1 MKLNFFGF
9 NINID
14 KKKTNHSFNNINDIA
29 TNDKYNYYIADIMQT
44 IFTGDPYPG
53 SFGLTKDYVFV
64 DYYTL
69 RIRSVQLF
77 KENPYAR
84 GIFERLLENEINSG
98 LSLEAN
104 PISLYTHLEEEETS
118 EWIQKVETDFKIWA
132 ETPELCDYYKQKTF
146 AQLQNALR
154 FTSLVSGDCLV
165 VLRINPQSKT
175 PQIQLIDGS
184 NIQTPLGYECRKGNT
199 IRNGIEYD
207 NLGRQVAYYVRQ
219 VCFNESNFENNIL
232 NYKRVPAFGEKSGRR
247 IAWLVYGNNTRLLN
261 NDRGEPI
268 LSHVLYMLKD
278 LDRYKDAEMRAA
290 VINGMLPLFI
300 KKSEGLGSGGLEYGA
315 IRKKTIEVGD
325 ADGEKRQLTITSNL
339 PGTIFN
345 ELNAGEEPISFN
357 TQRPNVNFASF
368 QDAIIDTIASSI
380 GLPPE
385 ILRLKFQN
393 NFSASRQANNEF
405 SVYLQKRNYLFAQEF
420 LQKIYEEKIITA
432 VLNGDLEAKELY
444 QAIIN
449 NDIKTIKA
457 WTKASWSGIS
467 RPSVD
472 IQKDVN
478 AMATALEYAIVTR
491 DYACDRIM
499 GKKFA
504 DVAREL
510 KKEKELME
518 KLGISSKDLETV
530 SGIPIIDDDSAKDD
544 NDDEDENNLNN
555 KKQ

>member
-14 KKKTNHSFNNINDIA
+14 KKKANHSFNNINDIA

-207 NLGRQVAYYVRQ
+207 SLGRQVAYYVRQ

-491 DYACDRIM
+491 DYACDRIIFTFHY
-499 GKKFA
+499 G
-504 DVAREL
+504 
-510 KKEKELME
+510 
-518 KLGISSKDLETV
+518 
-530 SGIPIIDDDSAKDD
+530 
-544 NDDEDENNLNN
+544 
-555 KKQ
+555 

>member
-232 NYKRVPAFGEKSGRR
+232 NYKRVAAFGEKSGRR

-325 ADGEKRQLTITSNL
+325 VDGEKRQLTITSNL

-357 TQRPNVNFASF
+357 TQRPNVNFANF

-472 IQKDVN
+472 IQKDVS

>member
-1 MKLNFFGF
+1 MHFNFFGL
-9 NINID
+9 NINI
-14 KKKTNHSFNNINDIA
+14 KKNKSNNFNELSNVADNDR
-29 TNDKYNYYIADIMQT
+29 YNYYIADIMQS

-53 SFGLTKDYVFV
+53 SFGLTKNYVFV

-84 GIFERLLENEINSG
+84 GIFERLLENEINTG

-104 PISLYTHLEEEETS
+104 PIPLYTNLEEEETMS
-118 EWIQKVETDFKIWA
+118 WIQKVESDFKIWA
-132 ETPELCDYYKQKTF
+132 ETPELCDYYKQRTF

-154 FTSLVSGDCLV
+154 FTALVSGDCLV
-165 VLRINPQSKT
+165 ILRINQKT
-175 PQIQLIDGS
+175 KMPQIQLIDGS
-184 NIQTPLGYECRKGNT
+184 NVQSPLAQECRKGNI

-207 NLGRQVAYYVRQ
+207 SLGRQVAYYVKQ
-219 VCFNESNFENNIL
+219 DCFNEIGDNVLE
-232 NYKRVPAFGEKSGRR
+232 YKRVAAVGEKSGRR

-300 KKSEGLGSGGLEYGA
+300 KKSGETIGSTPYGVGA
-315 IRKKTIEVGD
+315 MKTKTINIIDNESATKEVK
-325 ADGEKRQLTITSNL
+325 ELKITKNL
-339 PGTIFN
+339 PGMVFD
-345 ELNAGEEPISFN
+345 ELQAGEEPISFN
-357 TQRPNVNFASF
+357 TQRPNVNFEHF

-420 LQKIYEEKIITA
+420 LQKIYEEKVVCS
-432 VLNGDLEAKELY
+432 VLSGNLESKELY
-444 QAIIN
+444 QAIID
-449 NDIKTIKA
+449 NDTTKIKA
-457 WTKASWSGIS
+457 WTNASWSGVS

-472 IQKDVN
+472 IQKDVG
-478 AMATALEYAIVTR
+478 AMAQALEYMLVSR
-491 DYACDRIM
+491 DMACKRIT
-499 GKKFA
+499 GKSFN
-504 DVAREL
+504 DIARAL

-518 KLGISSKDLETV
+518 KYGLHSKDLEDST
-530 SGIPIIDDDSAKDD
+530 GKPIIDNLSEENIDDDT
-544 NDDEDENNLNN
+544 DEENNLD
-555 KKQ
+555 K